1 MWGRNDSRLTF
12 TAAGNI
18 SDVGKVGWAAG
29 KPTEYL
35 ANKRS
40 RSHRSSILVLS
51 YLRQWKPKCS
61 VNFIVQ
67 EVFRQAPHFA
77 YISAS
82 PWKSRDF
89 SKCMKGN
96 DLYGKNVKTGSKRK
110 QSRWSRHCCRGP
122 MAAKHPILP
131 LRRQAHWSAWKS
143 FMRKPVHS
151 AENNANSHLQFKLGW
166 IVHSSFIC
174 SRSRSFRGLGTWQ
187 SKSKLC
193 WFQKVVLVPEMHVLL
208 LIMSCRLQ
216 LLLVLNSAACFTN
229 SFWPNMS
236 RTALSWARVWWVC
249 SNFPP
254 YGIRPS
260 EIHCSKLGGAFDRKV
275 VEACHVFSSVPSC

>member
-1 MWGRNDSRLTF
+1 MWGRNDSRLTL

-40 RSHRSSILVLS
+40 RSHRSSSLVCVVTSALS

-89 SKCMKGN
+89 SKCIKGN
-96 DLYGKNVKTGSKRK
+96 FLHGKNVKTGSKGK

-122 MAAKHPILP
+122 MAPKHQFCPWEGKHIGLAGTFHAETCAFCWKQHDFTSAVQAWMNSAFQLHFFTFFPWTWHLAVVKQALLISESGTGTRNACCAADHVLQAAIALGLEFSCLFYKLILAKHV
-131 LRRQAHWSAWKS
+131 S
-143 FMRKPVHS
+143 HS
-151 AENNANSHLQFKLGW
+151 PCL
-166 IVHSSFIC
+166 
-174 SRSRSFRGLGTWQ
+174 
-187 SKSKLC
+187 SKSL
-193 WFQKVVLVPEMHVLL
+193 
-208 LIMSCRLQ
+208 MSL
-216 LLLVLNSAACFTN
+216 
-229 SFWPNMS
+229 
-236 RTALSWARVWWVC
+236 
-249 SNFPP
+249 
-254 YGIRPS
+254 
-260 EIHCSKLGGAFDRKV
+260 D
-275 VEACHVFSSVPSC
+275 